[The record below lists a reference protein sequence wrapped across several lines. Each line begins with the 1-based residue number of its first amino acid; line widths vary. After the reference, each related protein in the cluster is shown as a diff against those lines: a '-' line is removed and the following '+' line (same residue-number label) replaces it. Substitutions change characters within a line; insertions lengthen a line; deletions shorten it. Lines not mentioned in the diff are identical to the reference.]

1 MIKLKDLLKE
11 WNDTSFKNSPKRWS
25 KNVNE
30 TEDGLTEF
38 ERLELDEDLSIKDK
52 GVDGRI
58 YNWKE
63 EMKEGK
69 FDPTNPFV
77 HLIGYGTG
85 HYKDLQ
91 KFVAGD
97 LERIAKELKR
107 GDVSKAY
114 HHLIGNE
121 ITVWKVKCLED
132 VRKEL
137 KTSVW
142 KRRIT
147 MYKNKKQRAAFIR
160 KNYGD

>member
-1 MIKLKDLLKE
+1 MVVIKLKDLLKE
-11 WNDTSFKNSPKRWS
+11 WNDTSFKDLPKRWS
-25 KNVNE
+25 KKVNE
-30 TEDGLTEF
+30 TDGLTEF
-38 ERLELDEDLSIKDK
+38 ERLELDEDLSIKDS

-69 FDPTNPFV
+69 FDPTNPTV

-85 HYKDLQ
+85 DYKFLQ
-91 KFVAGD
+91 KSVAGD

-147 MYKNKKQRAAFIR
+147 MYKNKKQRDAYIKKLYR
-160 KNYGD
+160 

>member
-1 MIKLKDLLKE
+1 MSLKALVKE
-11 WNDTSFKNSPKRWS
+11 IIA
-25 KNVNE
+25 E
-30 TEDGLTEF
+30 
-38 ERLELDEDLSIKDK
+38 ERLNGFLEENLDIKDS

-69 FDPTNPFV
+69 FDPENPTV

-85 HYKDLQ
+85 DYKFLQ
-91 KFVAGD
+91 KSVAGD

-147 MYKNKKQRAAFIR
+147 MYKNKKQRDAYI
-160 KNYGD
+160 KKLYGSN

>member
-1 MIKLKDLLKE
+1 MIKLKNLLKE
-11 WNDTSFKNSPKRWS
+11 N
-25 KNVNE
+25 
-30 TEDGLTEF
+30 
-38 ERLELDEDLSIKDK
+38 LDIKDS

-63 EMKEGK
+63 EMDAGK
-69 FDPTNPFV
+69 FDPENPTV

-85 HYKDLQ
+85 DYKYLQ
-91 KFVAGD
+91 KSVASD
-97 LERIAKELKR
+97 LMLIAKELKR

-147 MYKNKKQRAAFIR
+147 MYKNKRR
-160 KNYGD
+160 

>member
-1 MIKLKDLLKE
+1 MIKLKSLLKE
-11 WNDTSFKNSPKRWS
+11 WNDTSFKKLPKRWS
-25 KNVNE
+25 KDINE
-30 TEDGLTEF
+30 TDGFTEL
-38 ERLELDEDLSIKDK
+38 ERLELDEDLSIKDS

-69 FDPTNPFV
+69 FDPENPMV
-77 HLIGYGTG
+77 HLLGYGTMP
-85 HYKDLQ
+85 YKSLQ
-91 KFVAGD
+91 KFVAID
-97 LERIAKELKR
+97 LTNIAKELKK
-107 GDVSKAY
+107 GDVEKAY
-114 HHLIGNE
+114 HHLIGND

-147 MYKNKKQRAAFIR
+147 MYKNKRR
-160 KNYGD
+160 

>member
-1 MIKLKDLLKE
+1 VIKLKNLLKE
-11 WNDTSFKNSPKRWS
+11 N
-25 KNVNE
+25 
-30 TEDGLTEF
+30 
-38 ERLELDEDLSIKDK
+38 LDIKDS

-63 EMKEGK
+63 EMDAGK
-69 FDPTNPFV
+69 FDPENPTV

-85 HYKDLQ
+85 DYKYLQ
-91 KFVAGD
+91 KSVASD
-97 LERIAKELKR
+97 LMLIAKELKK
-107 GDVSKAY
+107 GDVGKAY
-114 HHLIGNE
+114 HNLIGND

-147 MYKNKKQRAAFIR
+147 MYKNKRR
-160 KNYGD
+160 

>member
-11 WNDTSFKNSPKRWS
+11 WNDTSFKKLPKRWS
-25 KNVNE
+25 KDINE
-30 TEDGLTEF
+30 TDGFTEL
-38 ERLELDEDLSIKDK
+38 ERLELDEDLTIKDTD
-52 GVDGRI
+52 VDGRI

-69 FDPTNPFV
+69 FDPENPMV
-77 HLIGYGTG
+77 HLMGYGTMP
-85 HYKDLQ
+85 YKSLQ
-91 KFVAGD
+91 KFTAID
-97 LERIAKELKR
+97 LEKIAKELKR

-114 HHLIGNE
+114 YHLIRNE

-147 MYKNKKQRAAFIR
+147 MYKNKKQRAAFIKKSYR
-160 KNYGD
+160 

>member
-1 MIKLKDLLKE
+1 MIKLKSLLKE
-11 WNDTSFKNSPKRWS
+11 WNDTSFKKLPKRWS
-25 KNVNE
+25 KNINE
-30 TEDGLTEF
+30 KDGFTEL
-38 ERLELDEDLSIKDK
+38 ERLELDEDLKVKETDI
-52 GVDGRI
+52 DGRI

-63 EMKEGK
+63 EMEKGK
-69 FDPTNPFV
+69 FDPTNPTV
-77 HLIGYGTG
+77 HLLGYGTMP
-85 HYKDLQ
+85 YKSLQ
-91 KFVAGD
+91 KFTAID
-97 LERIAKELKR
+97 LEKIAKQLKR

-147 MYKNKKQRAAFIR
+147 IYKKK
-160 KNYGD
+160 KKYG

>member
-11 WNDTSFKNSPKRWS
+11 WNDTSFKDLPKRWS
-25 KNVNE
+25 KNINE
-30 TEDGLTEF
+30 TDGLTEL
-38 ERLELDEDLSIKDK
+38 ERLELDEDLSIKDS

-69 FDPTNPFV
+69 FDPENPTV

-85 HYKDLQ
+85 DYKFLQ
-91 KFVAGD
+91 KSVAGD

-147 MYKNKKQRAAFIR
+147 MYKNKKQRDAYI
-160 KNYGD
+160 KKLYGSN

>member
-11 WNDTSFKNSPKRWS
+11 WNDTSFKKLPKRWS
-25 KNVNE
+25 KDINE
-30 TEDGLTEF
+30 TDGLTEL
-38 ERLELDEDLSIKDK
+38 ERLELDEDLSIKES

-58 YNWKE
+58 YKWKE
-63 EMKEGK
+63 EMKAGK
-69 FDPTNPFV
+69 FDPENPTV

-85 HYKDLQ
+85 DYKFLQ
-91 KFVAGD
+91 KSVASD
-97 LERIAKELKR
+97 LMLIAKELKR

-114 HHLIGNE
+114 HHLIGND

-147 MYKNKKQRAAFIR
+147 MYKNKKQRAAFI
-160 KNYGD
+160 KKAYGD

>member
-1 MIKLKDLLKE
+1 MIKLKSLLKE
-11 WNDTSFKNSPKRWS
+11 WNDTSFKDLPKRWS

-38 ERLELDEDLSIKDK
+38 ERLELDEDLTIQDS

-69 FDPTNPFV
+69 FDPENPTV

-85 HYKDLQ
+85 DYKFLQ
-91 KFVAGD
+91 KSVAGD

-114 HHLIGNE
+114 YHLIRNE

-147 MYKNKKQRAAFIR
+147 MYKNKKQRDAYIKKLYR
-160 KNYGD
+160 